1 MQHRAIGQLNVP
13 LRGFTAPEQGAGIG
27 GLRRQH
33 VQPALRRDTPLPGAE
48 HQLAAQR
55 VIDHVHHALQT
66 GKAVQLHRAAAQIG
80 VHAAGRRVD
89 DAGGV
94 PVLLLRLSVGNS
106 AVSAAAGDAVHLRRA
121 QLRCRRPRRFGCA
134 AGAQHQHLFAGQH
147 QTHAAYQRQHAGK
160 IRVVAVQLAVPVH
173 HGVHRA
179 DGPHRIGQLVQ
190 IGDDPLLIGDRHVD
204 ARKIAPGKKR
214 LQLLRLQRPE
224 AVVIVRQRAVYLG
237 RVAVPQRVADQ
248 SADHGRAPFAR

>member
-1 MQHRAIGQLNVP
+1 M
-13 LRGFTAPEQGAGIG
+13 G

-33 VQPALRRDTPLPGAE
+33 IQPALRGDTPLPGSE

-94 PVLLLRLSVGNS
+94 PVLLRRLSVGNG
-106 AVSAAAGDAVHLRRA
+106 VLSAAAGDAVHLRRA

-134 AGAQHQHLFAGQH
+134 AGAEDQHLFAGQH
-147 QTHAAYQRQHAGK
+147 QTHAAYQRQHTGN

-179 DGPHRIGQLVQ
+179 DGPRRIGQLIQ
-190 IGDDPLLIGDRHVD
+190 IGNDPFLIGDCHVD
-204 ARKIAPGKKR
+204 AREIALHEKR
-214 LQLLRLQRPE
+214 FQLLRLQRPE
-224 AVVIVRQRAVYLG
+224 AVVVVRQRAVYLG
-237 RVAVPQRVADQ
+237 RVAMPQRVADQ
-248 SADHGRAPFAR
+248 SAVHSPAPFAR